1 MDGFEEGT
9 LVGPSRVGPWMLTT
23 RIPAMYQRM
32 KFNYTIATAGNR
44 LDLHIMWT
52 DEPCFNVIF
61 VMWTMVVG
69 SEVRYKSRTNLPAKP
84 MSDRF
89 GDGLGLKI

>member
-52 DEPCFNVIF
+52 DELCFNVTF

-69 SEVRYKSRTNLPAKP
+69 SEVRYIIEDEFTHKNHV
-84 MSDRF
+84 
-89 GDGLGLKI
+89 